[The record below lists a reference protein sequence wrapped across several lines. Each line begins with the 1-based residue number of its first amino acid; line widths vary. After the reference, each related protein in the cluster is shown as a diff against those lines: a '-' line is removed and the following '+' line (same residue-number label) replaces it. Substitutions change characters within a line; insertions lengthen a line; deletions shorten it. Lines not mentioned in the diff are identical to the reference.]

1 MDTSLGIKK
10 YVKSILELL
19 SQEQKLE
26 NAIMKVVHNSF
37 TTITSIKTKDF
48 IFSVVFIAGTTS
60 AQ

>member
-26 NAIMKVVHNSF
+26 NAIMKVVRNSF

-48 IFSVVFIAGTTS
+48 IFSVEFIAGTTS

>member
-26 NAIMKVVHNSF
+26 NAIMKVVRNSF

>member
-1 MDTSLGIKK
+1 MDASLGIKK

-26 NAIMKVVHNSF
+26 NAIMKVRNSF

-48 IFSVVFIAGTTS
+48 IFSLVFIAGITS

>member
-26 NAIMKVVHNSF
+26 NAIMKVVRNSF

-60 AQ
+60 TQ